1 MNRSEFSDVL
11 GPALTGALDKKG
23 YATLTS
29 GQAAVLDPA
38 LAGRDLRISSQ
49 TGSGKTVGIGLSLR
63 GLLERE
69 CAAKGGI
76 ARPVALVV
84 APTRELAR
92 QVEEELG
99 WLYAPVGA
107 QVACVTGGAHY
118 GSERRSLASGPT
130 GVVGTPGRL
139 LDHLERGAIDASQI
153 GAVVLDEADRM
164 LDLGFK

>member
-29 GQAAVLDPA
+29 VQAAVLDPA

-63 GLLERE
+63 DLLQVDFS
-69 CAAKGGI
+69 AKAGI
-76 ARPVALVV
+76 PRPASLVV
-84 APTRELAR
+84 TPTRELAR

-107 QVACVTGGAHY
+107 KLACVTGGAH
-118 GSERRSLASGPT
+118 
-130 GVVGTPGRL
+130 
-139 LDHLERGAIDASQI
+139 
-153 GAVVLDEADRM
+153 
-164 LDLGFK
+164 